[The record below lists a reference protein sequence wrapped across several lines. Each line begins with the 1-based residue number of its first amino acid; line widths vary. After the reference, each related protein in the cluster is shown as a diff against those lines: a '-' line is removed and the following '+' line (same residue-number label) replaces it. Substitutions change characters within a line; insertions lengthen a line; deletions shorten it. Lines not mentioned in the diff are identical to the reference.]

1 MEALRREYCR
11 LILRDKTYTDIFGSE
26 GENAMKTMDEM
37 DRNIQMRS
45 EVWGY
50 KAALLSLCIWTLFN
64 MYQTIVN
71 GMKLEMLPCIILCLS
86 LCIQYFS
93 QIALKRKMIAGD
105 EEYKEPNKFA
115 QAIIT
120 SIIIVV
126 VVLSVGTYLLQRV

>member
-1 MEALRREYCR
+1 
-11 LILRDKTYTDIFGSE
+11 
-26 GENAMKTMDEM
+26 MKTMDEM

-105 EEYKEPNKFA
+105 EEYKEFA

>member
-1 MEALRREYCR
+1 
-11 LILRDKTYTDIFGSE
+11 
-26 GENAMKTMDEM
+26 MKKMDEM

-45 EVWGY
+45 EEWGY

-71 GMKLEMLPCIILCLS
+71 GMKLEMLPYVILCLS

-105 EEYKEPNKFA
+105 EEYKEPNKFV

-120 SIIIVV
+120 SIVIVV